1 MIGKLI
7 ARYKNMNV
15 QLKVVFWFTMVGF
28 LQKGISMIT
37 TPIFTRVLS
46 REDYGIFS
54 VFSSYYSV
62 LVIVAT
68 LYLHQGVINNAFVK
82 TKNSNEKVVSAFQS
96 LSLVVSSSLFVVAF
110 IFRDELGKLMG
121 VPSIVVVFIFLGY
134 MFMEPFHNWVIY
146 KRYQFD
152 YVKPVLV
159 TVIVS
164 ILTPLISVIAIMLA
178 KENQGIVRV
187 ASYVI
192 VNTMLPGLFFY
203 VVNYK
208 KSKTFY
214 DKKLWK
220 YALTFNIPL
229 LVHYLSETLLN
240 QTDRIMINK
249 ILGPADAGIY
259 SVAFAAAAIFTI
271 FSSALNTAF
280 VPWTYQKLKSQD
292 YKQLAKISYL
302 VLLGLAVI
310 LSITIMFAPEVVMI
324 LAGKKYTGAVYL
336 IPTLSASVFFGYMY
350 QLFSRIELYYEK
362 KSYTVIST
370 ITAAIVNII
379 LNAWW
384 IPIWGYTAAGYSTLV
399 SHILFCVMHYIFYK
413 KVNRNSMNSVKVFDG
428 KILFGISA
436 LIIVISFVMTLLY
449 NYIVL
454 RLVIIGII
462 MIVTF
467 IFRKKIIEIYKILRS
482 KNK

>member
-1 MIGKLI
+1 MVKALI
-7 ARYKNMNV
+7 IRYKNMNK
-15 QLKVVFWFTMVGF
+15 QLKVVFWFTAVGF

-46 REDYGIFS
+46 TDDYGMFS

-62 LVIVAT
+62 LVIIAT

-96 LSLVVSSSLFVVAF
+96 LSLVISSSFFILAL
-110 IFRDELGKLMG
+110 IFREELGKLMG
-121 VPSIVVVFIFLGY
+121 IPSIVVVFIFLGY
-134 MFMEPFHNWVIY
+134 MFLEPYHLWVIY

-152 YVKPVLV
+152 YVKPVIV

-164 ILTPLISVIAIMLA
+164 IMTPLVSVIAILLA

-187 ASYVI
+187 MSYVI
-192 VNTMLPGLFFY
+192 VNSMLPGLFFY
-203 VVNYK
+203 LVNYNK
-208 KSKTFY
+208 DKTFY

-220 YALTFNIPL
+220 YAITFNVPL
-229 LVHYLSETLLN
+229 LVHYFSETLLN

-249 ILGPADAGIY
+249 ILGPTDAGIY

-280 VPWTYQKLKSQD
+280 IPWTYQKIKAKD

-302 VLLGLAVI
+302 VLIGLAVI
-310 LSITIMFAPEVVMI
+310 LSVMIMFAPEVVMI
-324 LAGKKYTGAVYL
+324 LAGNKYTGAVYL

-350 QLFSRIELYYEK
+350 QIFSRIELYYEK

-370 ITAAIVNII
+370 IVATVLNII

-399 SHILFCVMHYIFYK
+399 SHIVFCLMHYIFYK
-413 KVNRNSMNSVKVFDG
+413 KVNRESMDSVKVFDG
-428 KILFGISA
+428 KILLGISV
-436 LIIVISFVMTLLY
+436 LILLLSFVMTLLY
-449 NYIVL
+449 NFFIL
-454 RLVIIGII
+454 RIIIIGVLII
-462 MIVTF
+462 IA
-467 IFRKKIIEIYKILRS
+467 ILLRKKIKEVYVILRA
-482 KNK
+482 KK

>member
-1 MIGKLI
+1 MVNKIV
-7 ARYKNMNV
+7 ARYRNMSV

-46 REDYGIFS
+46 QEDYGMFS
-54 VFSSYYSV
+54 VFASYYTV

-68 LYLHQGVINNAFVK
+68 LYLHMGVINNAFVK
-82 TKNSNEKVVSAFQS
+82 MKDSNEKIVSAFQS
-96 LSLVVSSSLFVVAF
+96 LSFVISSSIFILAL
-110 IFRDELGKLMG
+110 IFREELGKLMG
-121 VPSIVVVFIFLGY
+121 LPSIVVVFIFLGY
-134 MFMEPFHNWVIY
+134 IFIEPFHNWVIY

-159 TVIVS
+159 TVVVS
-164 ILTPLISVIAIMLA
+164 ILTPLVSVIAIMLT

-192 VNTMLPGLFFY
+192 VNTILPGIIFY

-214 DKKLWK
+214 DKKLWT

-249 ILGPADAGIY
+249 ILGPTDAGIY

-271 FSSALNTAF
+271 FSGALNTAF
-280 VPWTYQKLKSQD
+280 VPWTYQKIKAQD
-292 YKQLAKISYL
+292 FKQLAKISYL

-310 LSITIMFAPEVVMI
+310 LSIMIMFAPEVVMV
-324 LAGKKYTGAVYL
+324 LAGNKYTGAVYL

-350 QLFSRIELYYEK
+350 RLFSRIELFYEK

-413 KVNRNSMNSVKVFDG
+413 KVNRESMNSVKVFDG
-428 KILFGISA
+428 KILAAISA
-436 LIIVISFVMTLLY
+436 LVLTISFVMTFLY
-449 NYIVL
+449 NYLVL
-454 RLVIIGII
+454 RLVIIAII
-462 MIVTF
+462 MLFAF
-467 IFRKKIIEIYKILRS
+467 IFRNKIKELYKILRS
-482 KNK
+482 SN

>member
-1 MIGKLI
+1 MINKVI
-7 ARYKNMNV
+7 TRYKNMSV

-46 REDYGIFS
+46 REDYGMFS
-54 VFSSYYSV
+54 VFASYYTV

-68 LYLHQGVINNAFVK
+68 LYLHMGVINNAFVK
-82 TKNSNEKVVSAFQS
+82 MKESNEKIVSAFQS
-96 LSLVVSSSLFVVAF
+96 LSLVISSSFFVLAL
-110 IFRDELGKLMG
+110 IFREELGKLMG
-121 VPSIVVVFIFLGY
+121 VPPIVVVLIFLGY
-134 MFMEPFHNWVIY
+134 IFMEPFYNWVIY

-152 YVKPVLV
+152 YVKPVLA

-164 ILTPLISVIAIMLA
+164 ILTPLVSVIAILLT

-192 VNTMLPGLFFY
+192 VNTMLPGIFFY
-203 VVNYK
+203 IVNYK

-214 DKKLWK
+214 DKKLWT

-280 VPWTYQKLKSQD
+280 VPWTYQKIKSQD
-292 YKQLAKISYL
+292 FKQLAKISYL

-310 LSITIMFAPEVVMI
+310 LSIMIMFAPEVVMV
-324 LAGKKYTGAVYL
+324 LAGNKYTGAVYL

-350 QLFSRIELYYEK
+350 QLFSRIELFYEK

-384 IPIWGYTAAGYSTLV
+384 IPIWGYTAAGYSTLI

-413 KVNRNSMNSVKVFDG
+413 KVNRESMNSVKVFDG
-428 KILFGISA
+428 KILVAISA
-436 LIIVISFVMTLLY
+436 LVLAISFVMTFLY
-449 NYIVL
+449 NYLVL
-454 RLVIIGII
+454 RLVIIAII
-462 MIVTF
+462 MLFAF
-467 IFRKKIIEIYKILRS
+467 IFRNKIKELYKILRS
-482 KNK
+482 SN